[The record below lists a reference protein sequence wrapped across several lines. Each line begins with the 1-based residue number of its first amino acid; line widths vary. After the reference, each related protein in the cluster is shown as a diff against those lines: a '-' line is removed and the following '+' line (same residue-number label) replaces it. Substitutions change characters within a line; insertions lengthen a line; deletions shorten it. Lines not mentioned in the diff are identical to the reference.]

1 MNPQEFKSRYSCI
14 LQTDPETNQN
24 YIKLPI
30 TDFNQLAYMQE
41 SLLEGI
47 LLLTQLEE
55 SHYEKEQL
63 KSLMYWL
70 CKLVLL
76 SYPHDELEGLS
87 KWLNTDN

>member
-1 MNPQEFKSRYSCI
+1 MNPQEFKSRYGHT
-14 LQTDPETNQN
+14 LQTDPKTTRN
-24 YIKLPI
+24 YIKIPI
-30 TDFNQLAYMQE
+30 DDFNELTYMQE

-55 SHYEKEQL
+55 RHYKNEQL
-63 KSLMYWL
+63 QSVIYWL

-87 KWLNTDN
+87 KWLETE